1 MSVSSWNGMR
11 LGAGVALAV
20 LTTGCIGEPDV
31 VFQVIEETT
40 FAPSLNIDLDAMEIL
55 SSGLYWQ
62 DLEVGT
68 GDRLEIGLNALVRYT
83 GWLSDGTQ
91 FDMNDT
97 GFSFLMGNN
106 EVIRGWE
113 EGMLG
118 MRVGGSRRIVIPPS
132 LAYAGQPRG
141 LIPAGS
147 ILVFEVTL
155 DGVA

>member
-55 SSGLYWQ
+55 TSGLYWQ
-62 DLEVGT
+62 GLEVGT

-118 MRVGGSRRIVIPPS
+118 MLVGGSRRIVIPPS
-132 LAYAGQPRG
+132 LAYAGQARG
-141 LIPAGS
+141 SIPAGS